1 MNDLLNFPIYPFVY
15 VENSF
20 TGIKQS
26 AMPGINKAQFFL
38 LLLMIYN
45 KLNKDL
51 NLDLQ
56 VKNSQ
61 LLKELNT
68 NKKYME
74 DPAFPLVYFEKDK
87 QIVLPGITFEDL
99 QFICNILEIQLDNV
113 LLQEYAYTIK
123 TIIT

>member
-1 MNDLLNFPIYPFVY
+1 
-15 VENSF
+15 
-20 TGIKQS
+20 
-26 AMPGINKAQFFL
+26 MPGINKAQFFL

-51 NLDLQ
+51 DLDLQ

-99 QFICNILEIQLDNV
+99 HFICKILDIHLDNV

>member
-1 MNDLLNFPIYPFVY
+1 MNDLLNFPIYPFVF

-26 AMPGINKAQFFL
+26 AMPGVNKAQFFL
-38 LLLMIYN
+38 ILLMIYN

-51 NLDLQ
+51 DLDLQ

-68 NKKYME
+68 NKKFKE
-74 DPAFPLVYFEKDK
+74 EPAFPIVYFENDK
-87 QIVLPGITFEDL
+87 QIILPGITFQDL
-99 QFICNILEIQLDNV
+99 HFICNILEIQLDNV